1 MNIKQM
7 KDMREKMV
15 AVEQET
21 VARLVSELLK
31 EVETMA
37 TKEVKEKIEANP
49 YVEGLSIHIDL
60 EKELY
65 GSRWFLNENMDLV
78 KSLVAKA
85 VDGIKEDLLDLEYDV
100 NFEGRKSANK
110 MNIRVKGS
118 ARIIF

>member
-1 MNIKQM
+1 MTIKE
-7 KDMREKMV
+7 MREMRENMV

-65 GSRWFLNENMDLV
+65 GSRWFLNENMDLIRTLIANQIDV
-78 KSLVAKA
+78 
-85 VDGIKEDLLDLEYDV
+85 IKEDLLDLEYNV

-110 MNIRVKGS
+110 MMIRIKGS